1 MGLEAEL
8 GRTFVTDIEA
18 VETTEVVLSSRYWL
32 SRFGGDPN
40 VIGRSLQFNATPVV
54 VVGVMSPD
62 YVVFGENID
71 LWVSIKIDR
80 GDQTNSGRWLMVVGR
95 LTDGVAIET
104 GGRVLSSLLFQVQP
118 PDPIALGGAAMLL
131 LAVALVACAV
141 PAWRAA
147 RVAPSEALRA
157 E

>member
-1 MGLEAEL
+1 
-8 GRTFVTDIEA
+8 
-18 VETTEVVLSSRYWL
+18 
-32 SRFGGDPN
+32 
-40 VIGRSLQFNATPVV
+40 
-54 VVGVMSPD
+54 MSPD

-95 LTDGVAIET
+95 LTDGVAIEA